1 MKPASFDYHRPRTL
15 DETLA
20 LLERLGEDARI
31 LAGGQSLV
39 PAMNMRLA
47 TPGALVDINRLPGL
61 DAIRLDGDTL
71 VIGALARLD
80 AVEQSTLVARHAPLI
95 AQAMPHVAHLAIRA
109 QGTVGGSLALADPA
123 AELPACAV
131 ALDAVLRT
139 ARRGGGRDIPAAD
152 FFQGIYTT
160 ALAPG
165 EILVEMRVPPAR
177 GRQACFEELA
187 RRHGDYAL
195 VGLAATAQV
204 TRARLTDVRLVFLGV
219 GLTPVRAV
227 RAERA
232 LLEAGTDFAAAEARL
247 GEDLDPPSDVHGSA
261 ALRLHLARVL
271 LRRAVRRLGGA

>member
-1 MKPASFDYHRPRTL
+1 MYHRPGTL
-15 DETLA
+15 EETFDLLDRHGDE
-20 LLERLGEDARI
+20 ARI

-47 TPGALVDINRLPGL
+47 TPGALIDINRVPGL
-61 DAIRLDGDTL
+61 DAIRLEGDTL
-71 VIGALARLD
+71 VMGALARLD
-80 AVEQSTLVARHAPLI
+80 AVEQSALVARHAPLI
-95 AQAMPHVAHLAIRA
+95 AQAIPHIAHLAIRSR
-109 QGTVGGSLALADPA
+109 GTVGGSLALADPA

-139 ARRGGGRDIPAAD
+139 ARRGGGRDIAAAD

-165 EILVEMRVPPAR
+165 EVLTEIRVPPAR
-177 GRQACFEELA
+177 GGRACFDELA

-195 VGLAATAQV
+195 AGLAALAQV
-204 TRARLTDVRLVFLGV
+204 AAGRFTDVRLVFLGV

-232 LLEAGTDFAAAEARL
+232 LLESAADPAPAERL
-247 GEDLDPPSDVHGSA
+247 LGDDLDPPSDVHGSA

-271 LRRAVRRLGGA
+271 LRRAVRRLLAA